1 LQDAQVSVHAVSQH
15 TPSTQKPEAQTV
27 AAEQVVPFLLLH
39 APLPSQACP
48 LAQLPGTSVPAAT
61 GAQVPS
67 WLSTAQD
74 WQTPEQDTV
83 PQHTP
88 STQKPE
94 AHVEAVAEVHPSPL
108 PRLVTLYSQVSLVDV
123 IPSIVPPNTTTTPRW
138 LSNVAAGDPGN
149 WFVLAGRL
157 RKYQVGPLVSI
168 SQTTLGENEF
178 GVSSTTGTTARR
190 RRLS

>member
-1 LQDAQVSVHAVSQH
+1 MPSHLFSQH
-15 TPSTQKPEAQTV
+15 TPSTQNAEAQTV
-27 AAEQVVPFLLLH
+27 ALEHVVPFLLLH
-39 APLPSQACP
+39 TPLPSQACP

-61 GAQVPS
+61 GEQVPS

-74 WQTPEQDTV
+74 WQAPEQDAV

-94 AHVEAVAEVHPSPL
+94 AQVEAVAEVHPSPL
-108 PRLVTLYSQVSLVDV
+108 PRLVTLYSQVSLVDM

-138 LSNVAAGDPGN
+138 LSNVAAGHMGN

-157 RKYQVGPLVSI
+157 RKYQVGPLVLI

>member
-1 LQDAQVSVHAVSQH
+1 
-15 TPSTQKPEAQTV
+15 
-27 AAEQVVPFLLLH
+27 
-39 APLPSQACP
+39 
-48 LAQLPGTSVPAAT
+48 VPAAA

-74 WQTPEQDTV
+74 WQTPEQDAV

-94 AHVEAVAEVHPSPL
+94 AQVDAVADVHPSPL
-108 PRLVTLYSQVSLVDV
+108 PRLVTLYSQVSLVYMV
-123 IPSIVPPNTTTTPRW
+123 PSIVPPNTTITPRW
-138 LSNVAAGDPGN
+138 LSNVAAGRPGN

-157 RKYQVGPLVSI
+157 RTYQVGPLVLI